1 MLYDLYIL
9 MDILNEFAKE
19 IAEDTK
25 IDQLNILEKQLR
37 LPAIKHKWVSRL
49 MNEMRNKI
57 NLEKKKN
64 ELKQEVIKSWGD
76 KIPTGIPKASLNS
89 KVESSEV
96 IRKIDEDIAECD
108 ILIEYLE
115 KVEKIFTSFTYDIG
129 NATKLMVLET
139 T

>member
-1 MLYDLYIL
+1 

-49 MNEMRNKI
+49 MNEKRNKI

-89 KVESSEV
+89 KVESSET
-96 IRKIDEDIAECD
+96 IKKIDEQISDSI
-108 ILIEYLE
+108 IVIEYLE
-115 KVEKIFTSFTYDIG
+115 KVEKIFSSLTFDIG
-129 NATKLMVLET
+129 NAIKLITLET